1 MQRVEES
8 PTDERNQRNYDV
20 LRRSVLGTSVRED
33 GWFDEEL
40 NVAATPEIELQS
52 LWFGGAF
59 GDEFQD
65 VDGRSVKIV
74 QFGHWNHSAGP
85 DFLHACVEVDG
96 VRSMGAIELDT
107 DARDWEH
114 HGHGNNADYNDV
126 VLHLFFNAP
135 MDRFFTKT
143 ADHRE
148 VVQVRLDAEGLVKPR
163 PVADAHPGRCLL
175 PLREMS
181 ESNLKAL
188 LRGAALS
195 RATRKAKRFEA
206 CARIHGEGEAWF
218 QALAE
223 VLGYRHNKIPL
234 RALAQALSLKSL
246 RQQDGLTR
254 EAMMMGL
261 AGFLDAPEE
270 LSANISSESYLR
282 ELWSRWWRSRPDAG
296 KESMRGL
303 QWRLSGV
310 RPMNH
315 PQRRIGA
322 LAAVVNDWPKFER
335 LVTGSMDKIT
345 RRTKKFSQGLEHSFW
360 STHYTLKSAEMEKP
374 MALIGDERWRDL
386 LANVV
391 LPVAI
396 HRDGGATAR
405 SSYFELK
412 SAQVSEPVRTA
423 CQRLFGS
430 LDEASPLLKSHAYV
444 QGILAV
450 FDDFCLRDFSG
461 CGDCMFP
468 EQLAQWRVSGA

>member
-1 MQRVEES
+1 MRGVDELS
-8 PTDERNQRNYDV
+8 RDERNQRNYDV
-20 LRRSVLGTSVRED
+20 LRSSVLGNSVRED

-40 NVAATPEIELQS
+40 NVAATPEMELQS

-59 GDEFQD
+59 GDEFRTID
-65 VDGRSVKIV
+65 RRVVKIV

-85 DFLHACVEVDG
+85 DFQHACVEVDG
-96 VRSMGAIELDT
+96 VRHVGAIELDT

-114 HGHGNNADYNDV
+114 HGHGNNANYNEV

-135 MDRFFTKT
+135 PDRFFTKT

-148 VVQVRLDAEGLVKPR
+148 VVQVRLDASGLVKPR

-181 ESNLKAL
+181 ERDLKAL

-195 RATRKAKRFEA
+195 RASRKAKRFEA

-223 VLGYRHNKIPL
+223 VLGYRHNKIPM
-234 RALAQALSLKSL
+234 RALAQALSLKL
-246 RQQDGLTR
+246 LKQQDGLTR

-261 AGFLDAPEE
+261 AGFLDDPEE
-270 LSANISSESYLR
+270 LGGNGSSRAYLR
-282 ELWSRWWRSRPDAG
+282 ELWSRWWRWRPDG
-296 KESMRGL
+296 DKQGMRGMH
-303 QWRLSGV
+303 WRLSGV

-322 LAAVVNDWPKFER
+322 LAAVVDDWSKFER
-335 LVTGSMDKIT
+335 LVTGSMEKIT
-345 RRTKKFSQGLEHSFW
+345 RRTKVFSEGLTHPYW
-360 STHYTLKSAEMEKP
+360 STHYTLKSAEMATS
-374 MALIGDERWRDL
+374 MALIGEERWRDL

-396 HRDGGATAR
+396 HRAGDQAAR

-412 SAQVSEPVRTA
+412 SAQISEPVRTA
-423 CQRLFGS
+423 CARLFGS
-430 LDEASPLLKSHAYV
+430 VDQAAPLLKSHADV

-461 CGDCMFP
+461 CGECPFP
-468 EQLAQWRVSGA
+468 EQLAQWRVTGD

>member
-1 MQRVEES
+1 MRRDEVS
-8 PTDERNQRNYDV
+8 LTDDRNQRNYEA
-20 LRRSVLGTSVRED
+20 LRRVVLGNSVREE

-59 GDEFQD
+59 GDEFRD

-74 QFGHWNHSAGP
+74 QFGHWNHGAGP
-85 DFLHACVEVDG
+85 DFHHACVEVNG
-96 VRSMGAIELDT
+96 VRHVGAIELDT

-114 HGHGNNADYNDV
+114 HGHGNNTDYTDV

-135 MDRFFTKT
+135 AVRFFTKT
-143 ADHRE
+143 VDHRE
-148 VVQVRLDAEGLVKPR
+148 VVQVRLDAAGLVKPR

-175 PLREMS
+175 PLRKMS
-181 ESNLKAL
+181 ERDLHAL

-195 RATRKAKRFEA
+195 RAARKAKRFET

-223 VLGYRHNKIPL
+223 VLGYRQNKIPM
-234 RALAQALSLKSL
+234 RALAQALSLKLL

-270 LSANISSESYLR
+270 RSGNTASESYLR
-282 ELWSRWWRSRPDAG
+282 ELWSRWWRSRPDGG
-296 KESMRGL
+296 KETMRGL
-303 QWRLSGV
+303 EWRMSGV

-322 LAAVVNDWPKFER
+322 LAAVVDDWQKFER
-335 LVTGSMDKIT
+335 LVTGSMENIT
-345 RRTKKFSQGLEHSFW
+345 RRTKKFSHGLEHSFW
-360 STHYTLKSAEMEKP
+360 STHYTLKSAEMDKP

-396 HRDGGATAR
+396 QRDGGSLAR
-405 SSYFELK
+405 ASFFELK
-412 SAQVSEPVRTA
+412 SAQLSEPVRTA

-430 LDEASPLLKSHAYV
+430 VDEASPLLKSHAYV

-450 FDDFCLRDFSG
+450 FDDFCLRDLSG

-468 EQLAQWRVSGA
+468 EQLAQWRVSGS